1 MRLRLEEAKNIII
14 SSEKRLRDG
23 DISEDK
29 LSTMLARVK
38 MQGEEELRRFKEES
52 EISFESR
59 VRC

>member
-14 SSEKRLRDG
+14 SSEKRLRDS

-29 LSTMLARVK
+29 QSAMLARVK
-38 MQGEEELRRFKEES
+38 IQGEEELRRFKEES

>member
-14 SSEKRLRDG
+14 SSEKRLRDS

-29 LSTMLARVK
+29 LSAMLARVK
-38 MQGEEELRRFKEES
+38 MQGEEELQRFKEES